1 MHANQPDGSAW
12 HSGELAVQQ
21 RAGVSG
27 LSGRGI
33 HASIPEAWAAFLVGQ
48 RLAVFASVD
57 LDGGLWASLRVGKPG
72 FVRALD
78 VTTVQTEPF
87 EIKGDPLLKN
97 LETNPVIGMLV
108 IEFSTRRRIRINGEA
123 EVLPDRSL
131 RIHARQVYGN
141 CQQYIQERVI
151 GDGSGAETASN
162 PQVLMGA
169 SLNPDQQR
177 WIERADTL
185 FIASAH
191 PQYGADASHRGGNP
205 GFVKIE
211 GPNSLVIPDY
221 SGNRMFN
228 TLGNIVVNPKAGL
241 LFPDFERGR
250 TLQLSGRAT
259 IDWDRDRSDFPGA
272 QRLVAFSI
280 EKVLEME
287 QPGLASYRFKGYSRF
302 NP

>member
-1 MHANQPDGSAW
+1 MHANEPDGSAW

-33 HASIPEAWAAFLVGQ
+33 LASIPEAWAAFLAGQ

-57 LDGGLWASLRVGKPG
+57 LDGRLWASLRVGEPG
-72 FVRALD
+72 FVHALD
-78 VTTVQTEPF
+78 MTTVETEPF

-97 LETNPVIGMLV
+97 LEANPDIGMLV
-108 IEFSTRRRIRINGEA
+108 IDFGTRRRIRINGEA

-131 RIHARQVYGN
+131 RIDARQVYGN

-151 GDGSGAETASN
+151 DDGSGAETGSN
-162 PQVLMGA
+162 PQVLIGA
-169 SLNPDQQR
+169 TLNPDQQR

-191 PQYGADASHRGGNP
+191 PQYGADASHCGGNP
-205 GFVKIE
+205 GFVKVE
-211 GPNSLVIPDY
+211 GLNSLVIPDY

-228 TLGNIVVNPKAGL
+228 TLGNIVVNPNAGL
-241 LFPDFERGR
+241 LFPDFESGR

-259 IDWDRDRSDFPGA
+259 VDWDRDRSDFPGA
-272 QRLVAFSI
+272 QRLVAFRI
-280 EKVLEME
+280 EKVLEMG
-287 QPGLASYRFKGYSRF
+287 QPGLANYTFKGYSRF